1 MEQTLHILEQPI
13 RAKKTEWLFA
23 HDGRVTAAR
32 ETGEDGVVDILAYSD
47 NRADTARIKA
57 IANIPG
63 GCTIRNISEPGV
75 DYIDEF
81 TH

>member
-1 MEQTLHILEQPI
+1 MAQTLHILKEPI
-13 RAKKTEWLFA
+13 RANKTEWLFA

-32 ETGEDGVVDILAYSD
+32 ETGVEGIVDILAYSD
-47 NRADTARIKA
+47 DRADSAKIRA

-63 GCTIRNISEPGV
+63 GCTIRNISEPEV

-81 TH
+81 AD